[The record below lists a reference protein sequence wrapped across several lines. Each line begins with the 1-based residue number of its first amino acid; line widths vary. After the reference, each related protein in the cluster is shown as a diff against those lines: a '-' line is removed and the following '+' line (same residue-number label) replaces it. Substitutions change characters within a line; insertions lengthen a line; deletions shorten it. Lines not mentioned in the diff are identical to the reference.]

1 MIPAKTIVYSI
12 EKALPVSISGS
23 ISDCGAPR
31 RGIKNITPTPMK
43 TPIATSL
50 QRIVLITGTFA
61 FLITDGQAATLP
73 QIKTPADSAKITSIP
88 VNVEV
93 SLGGLGKEDVQSVV
107 IRSGETALGHA
118 SPASLFGEWVFPDG
132 SHVSVMEGSTA
143 EPVMID
149 YSPPHPSMMYLM
161 GGDFSNANTFNG
173 TFTHWDGNNPDPIT
187 GNAKVVFSFSNMGL
201 LNAAISG
208 AAPLNSRSVNGGR
221 SYQEGYRFVWKKPP
235 AGGHTLTAVV
245 TYLDSMGGGLQTFTT
260 APVRITVKVPNAP
273 EIVVQQPLGSNLED
287 GKAKKSCGT
296 VAVGK
301 SGKAKTFTIKNIG
314 TAKLTG
320 LAITK
325 TGKNSKDFLIA
336 GPAKSS
342 LAAGE
347 STTFKVIFKPTAK
360 GTRNAAIRIK
370 SNDADE
376 NPFDIK
382 LTGSGAAR

>member
-1 MIPAKTIVYSI
+1 
-12 EKALPVSISGS
+12 
-23 ISDCGAPR
+23 
-31 RGIKNITPTPMK
+31 
-43 TPIATSL
+43 
-50 QRIVLITGTFA
+50 
-61 FLITDGQAATLP
+61 
-73 QIKTPADSAKITSIP
+73 

-93 SLGGLGKEDVQSVV
+93 ALGWLAQEDVQSVV
-107 IRSGETALGHA
+107 IRSGETVLGHA
-118 SPASLFGEWVFPDG
+118 SPLSLLGEWKFPDG
-132 SHVSVMEGSTA
+132 SHMSVMESPTN

-149 YSPPHPSMMYLM
+149 YSPPHPSMMYMM
-161 GGDFSNANTFNG
+161 GGDFSNSTTFNG
-173 TFTHWDGNNPDPIT
+173 TFAHWDGINPEPIT
-187 GNAKVVFSFSNMGL
+187 GNAKVVFSFSNIGL
-201 LNAAISG
+201 LNAAITG
-208 AAPLNSRSVNGGR
+208 GPPLNNRSVNGGR
-221 SYQEGYRFVWKKPP
+221 SYQEGYRFLWNKPP

-245 TYLDSMGGGLQTFTT
+245 TYLDSMGGGLQSFTT
-260 APVRITVKVPNAP
+260 APVRITVKLPKLP
-273 EIVVQQPLGSNLED
+273 EIVVQQPLGSNLDD

-301 SGKAKTFTIKNIG
+301 SGKAKTFTIKNTG

-325 TGKNSKDFLIA
+325 TGKNAKDFLIE

-347 STTFKVIFKPTAK
+347 SVTFKVTFKPTAT